1 MNDLVRNTN
10 DIRVPDLDQSLQ
22 LSENLLGADNDS
34 DALTMFLN
42 KAGARSEETR
52 RRYER
57 EIVRFTA
64 YIYQEL
70 AVNYRSVRLRH
81 LQTYLY
87 FIQNLPPRWL
97 QPGVLPGQPD
107 KVLFK
112 GSINEGKS
120 TDQVIDV
127 LSTFF
132 SFLEKNRYTI
142 GNPAVSLVRS
152 GEKRARGSTTVRYF
166 YEPEWQHVR
175 ESLHALP
182 CTTAVQIREATRT
195 RLMIRLAYGLALRE
209 SEITQHS
216 CQDIH
221 PDDDGGYFLSV
232 VGKGRK
238 RRNLPLNPALQETII
253 EFRRF
258 YGCQGINNDALPLA
272 PRRRKNQGVLTGLS
286 QRGLRFWWQRF
297 MEYCAQ
303 QTDDI
308 NLQFRLREMPFHALR
323 HTALTHLARKMDIE
337 DLAIFAGHDSINT
350 TSQYYHT
357 EARRLKALTQDHQL

>member
-1 MNDLVRNTN
+1 MNDLVKTAH
-10 DIRVPDLDQSLQ
+10 DILIPGLSQPIE

-34 DALTMFLN
+34 EALTMFLN
-42 KAGARSEETR
+42 KAGARSVETR

-70 AVNYRSVRLRH
+70 AVNYRSVRLKH

-87 FIQNLPPRWL
+87 FIQNIPRRWL
-97 QPGVLPGQPD
+97 QPGILPGQPD

-112 GSINEGKS
+112 DSINKGKS

-132 SFLEKNRYTI
+132 SFLEKNLYTI

-166 YEPEWQHVR
+166 YESEWQHVR
-175 ESLHALP
+175 ESLYALP
-182 CTTAVQIREATRT
+182 CTTPAQIREATRS
-195 RLMIRLAYGLALRE
+195 RFMIRLTYGLALRE
-209 SEITQHS
+209 SEITLHS
-216 CQDIH
+216 CADIH

-238 RRNLPLNPALQETII
+238 RRNLPLNSDLQEGIM
-253 EFRRF
+253 EFRRM
-258 YGCQGINNDALPLA
+258 YGCRGINNDTLPLA
-272 PRRRKNQGVLTGLS
+272 PRRRMNQGVLTGLT
-286 QRGLRFWWQRF
+286 QRGLRFWWQGF

-303 QTDDI
+303 RTDNI

-350 TSQYYHT
+350 TSQYYHA
-357 EARRLKALTQDHQL
+357 EASRLKKLTRNHQL